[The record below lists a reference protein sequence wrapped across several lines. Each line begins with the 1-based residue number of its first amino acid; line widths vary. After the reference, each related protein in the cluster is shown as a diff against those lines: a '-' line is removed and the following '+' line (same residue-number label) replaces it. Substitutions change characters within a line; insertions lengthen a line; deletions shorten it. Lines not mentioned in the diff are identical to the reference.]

1 MRGGRAAAAAEGE
14 RLWVDAD
21 KVSVALVTAAE
32 ESVAAERA
40 PKVAKKGAEED
51 VAAAGKSSP
60 VKEGV
65 SPIPLAKA
73 IKNEAEL
80 EGMFEAHYRDGVA
93 MASFWC
99 WLDKQA
105 ALGKTHDEYEI
116 GEVVSSFRAKQPGF
130 SEESFATIAGEG
142 PHGAIIHYRATKES
156 ARVVGPDSLL
166 LCDSGGQYDCG
177 TTDVTRTHHPEAD
190 GNQKEA
196 YTRVLQGHI
205 GSPVVFPRTRAG
217 SCWTRSRRTSGRRA
231 GLPSRHRTRRGG
243 GAQRARGPGNISP
256 DSGTPRSARNGAQNE
271 PGYYEAGGF
280 GIASRTC
287 TSCARRRRRTPSN
300 KKYLKLDC

>member
-1 MRGGRAAAAAEGE
+1 MTAEVVYPRRVWRGGGGGPPAACAEDVRAAAAEGE

-73 IKNEAEL
+73 VKNEAEL
-80 EGMFEAHYRDGVA
+80 AGMMEAHLRDGVA

-105 ALGKTHDEYEI
+105 AEGKEHDEYEI
-116 GEVVSSFRAKQPGF
+116 GEVVSSFRARQPGF
-130 SEESFATIAGEG
+130 SEG
-142 PHGAIIHYRATKES
+142 PFRHHR
-156 ARVVGPDSLL
+156 RR
-166 LCDSGGQYDCG
+166 G
-177 TTDVTRTHHPEAD
+177 TQRRRHP
-190 GNQKEA
+190 
-196 YTRVLQGHI
+196 L
-205 GSPVVFPRTRAG
+205 
-217 SCWTRSRRTSGRRA
+217 
-231 GLPSRHRTRRGG
+231 SRHQGERPRGG
-243 GAQRARGPGNISP
+243 I
-256 DSGTPRSARNGAQNE
+256 
-271 PGYYEAGGF
+271 
-280 GIASRTC
+280 
-287 TSCARRRRRTPSN
+287 
-300 KKYLKLDC
+300 

>member
-1 MRGGRAAAAAEGE
+1 M
-14 RLWVDAD
+14 
-21 KVSVALVTAAE
+21 
-32 ESVAAERA
+32 
-40 PKVAKKGAEED
+40 
-51 VAAAGKSSP
+51 
-60 VKEGV
+60 

-177 TTDVTRTHHPEAD
+177 TTDVTRTHHTGEPTAF
-190 GNQKEA
+190 QKEA

-205 GSPVVFPRTRAG
+205 ALSSVVFVAYLSCSAASSRA
-217 SCWTRSRRTSGRRA
+217 WTVFAATWWLRMLFVSSV
-231 GLPSRHRTRRGG
+231 PSRLLMSSTC
-243 GAQRARGPGNISP
+243 PVI
-256 DSGTPRSARNGAQNE
+256 DSSLVV
-271 PGYYEAGGF
+271 F
-280 GIASRTC
+280 V
-287 TSCARRRRRTPSN
+287 
-300 KKYLKLDC
+300 L